1 MAKFHSLKVYNNFLD
16 QSDYDRLYEN
26 LYIQDFPW
34 YYVSTQSYP
43 EDTGDI
49 FDTHLTHVVY
59 EKALEH
65 SSNFREIFD
74 SLVEK
79 TTHCVY
85 GAFLPDRILR
95 VKCNLLLAQHEQ
107 TMSAW
112 HTDYSA
118 DDIALPYFNSPLTQG
133 KGTTA
138 IYYLN
143 TNNGYTEF
151 KEDGKISSEEN
162 KLIIFD
168 TKKEHRAVRQTDTKS
183 RIVVNINFM

>member
-1 MAKFHSLKVYNNFLD
+1 MDKKTKPVYEIIDNFL
-16 QSDYDRLYEN
+16 SK
-26 LYIQDFPW
+26 
-34 YYVSTQSYP
+34 
-43 EDTGDI
+43 ED
-49 FDTHLTHVVY
+49 HY
-59 EKALEH
+59 QMKKALEH
-65 SSNFREIFD
+65 SSNFREVFD
-74 SLVEK
+74 ALVEK
-79 TTHCVY
+79 ATHCVY

-95 VKCNLLLAQHEQ
+95 VKCNLLLAQHKQ

-112 HTDYSA
+112 HTDYCS
-118 DDIALPYFNSPLTQG
+118 DDIPLAYFNSPLTQG

-151 KEDGKISSEEN
+151 KEDGKSLSEEN

-168 TKKEHRAVRQTDTKS
+168 TEKEHRAVRQTDTKS

>member
-1 MAKFHSLKVYNNFLD
+1 MAKFRGLKVYNNFLD
-16 QSDYDRLYEN
+16 QLEYQKLYEN
-26 LYIQDFPW
+26 LLVYDFPW

-43 EDTGDI
+43 EDVGDI

-65 SSNFREIFD
+65 SSNFREVFD
-74 SLVEK
+74 TLVEK
-79 TTHCVY
+79 ATHCVY

-95 VKCNLLLAQHEQ
+95 VKCNLLLAQHKQ

-112 HTDYSA
+112 HTDYSS
-118 DDIALPYFNSPLTQG
+118 DDIPLAYFNSPLTQG

-151 KEDGKISSEEN
+151 KEDEKSLSEEN

-168 TKKEHRAVRQTDTKS
+168 TEKEHRAVRQTDTKS